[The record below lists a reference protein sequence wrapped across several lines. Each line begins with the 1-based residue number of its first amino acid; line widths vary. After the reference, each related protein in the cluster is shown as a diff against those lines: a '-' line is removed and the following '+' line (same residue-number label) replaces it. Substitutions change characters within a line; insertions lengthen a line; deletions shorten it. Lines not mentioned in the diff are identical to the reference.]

1 MKFIRKNK
9 LIRNFIFNNFSK
21 SWAREKYNRIEIF
34 LNKDDLLLD
43 LGAGKCALSWKLKQE
58 GYNTTPVDVQDLSF
72 CSEIEPIIYDGK
84 NLPFADNSFDKVL
97 LLTVLHHIPEPEIVI
112 REALRVADELIIIE
126 DVYTNQLHKY
136 LTFFTDSLFNFEFIG
151 HPHSNKTENEW
162 EKLFKDLKL
171 KIKDKRK
178 DKVLKFYN
186 QVTYYL
192 SKK

>member
-1 MKFIRKNK
+1 MQEEVIASAVRTAIGTFGGS
-9 LIRNFIFNNFSK
+9 L
-21 SWAREKYNRIEIF
+21 
-34 LNKDDLLLD
+34 KDIKVTE
-43 LGAGKCALSWKLKQE
+43 LGK
-58 GYNTTPVDVQDLSF
+58 
-72 CSEIEPIIYDGK
+72 
-84 NLPFADNSFDKVL
+84 
-97 LLTVLHHIPEPEIVI
+97 IVI
-112 REALRVADELIIIE
+112 KEALRVADELIIIE

-151 HPHSNKTENEW
+151 HPHSNKTETEW
-162 EKLFKDLKL
+162 EKLFKNLKL

>member
-1 MKFIRKNK
+1 MSLLKKNK
-9 LIRNFIFNNFSK
+9 KLKDFIFNNFSK
-21 SWAREKYNRIEIF
+21 RWALGKYNRIKDF
-34 LNKDDLLLD
+34 LNEDDLLLD

-58 GYNTTPVDVQDLSF
+58 GYNTTPVDVQNLSF
-72 CSEIEPIIYDGK
+72 CSQIKPIIYDGK

-112 REALRVADELIIIE
+112 RESLRVADELIIIE
-126 DVYTNQLHKY
+126 DIYSNKLQKY

-151 HPHSNKTENEW
+151 HPHSNKTETEW
-162 EKLFKDLKL
+162 DELFKDLKL
-171 KIKDKRK
+171 KIKEKRK
-178 DKVLKFYN
+178 DKVLKFFT

>member
-1 MKFIRKNK
+1 MSLLKKNK
-9 LIRNFIFNNFSK
+9 KLRNFIFNNFSK
-21 SWAREKYNRIEIF
+21 KWALGKYNRIKKF
-34 LNKDDLLLD
+34 LDDDDLLLD

-58 GYNTTPVDVQDLSF
+58 GYNTTPVDVQNLSF
-72 CSEIEPIIYDGK
+72 TSQIDPIIYDGK

-97 LLTVLHHIPEPEIVI
+97 LLTVLHHIPEPKIVI
-112 REALRVADELIIIE
+112 KEALRVADELIIIE

-151 HPHSNKTENEW
+151 HPHSNKTETEW

>member
-21 SWAREKYNRIEIF
+21 SWARGKYNRIKNF
-34 LNKDDLLLD
+34 LDQDDLLLD

-58 GYNTTPVDVQDLSF
+58 AYNTTPVDVQNLSF

-84 NLPFADNSFDKVL
+84 KLPFADNSFDKVL

-151 HPHSNKTENEW
+151 HPHSNKTETEW

-192 SKK
+192 TKK

>member
-1 MKFIRKNK
+1 MSLLKKNNVIK
-9 LIRNFIFNNFSK
+9 DFIFNNFSK
-21 SWAREKYNRIEIF
+21 KWALGKYNRIKKF
-34 LNKDDLLLD
+34 LDKDDLLLD

-58 GYNTTPVDVQDLSF
+58 GYNTTPVDVQNLSF
-72 CSEIEPIIYDGK
+72 TSQIDPIIYDGK